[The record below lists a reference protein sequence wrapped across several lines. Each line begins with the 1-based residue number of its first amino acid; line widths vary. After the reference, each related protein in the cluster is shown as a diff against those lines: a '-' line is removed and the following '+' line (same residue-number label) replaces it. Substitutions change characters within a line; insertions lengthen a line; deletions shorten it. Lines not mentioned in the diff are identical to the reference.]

1 LPCNSLS
8 LGGETMN
15 AVLNKKKCIVTFDH
29 YEDNNNVAIQLVKK
43 RRGQSEEELLATATV
58 NTSIGIRQDFVA
70 IKGWSENTGIED
82 VLIEAG
88 VICEEAVGAI
98 PCGMAVAKVFP
109 LTEEAKEVMKNNQ

>member
-1 LPCNSLS
+1 
-8 LGGETMN
+8 MN
-15 AVLNKKKCIVTFDH
+15 AVLNKKKCTVIFDH
-29 YEDNNNVAIQLVKK
+29 YEDNNNVAIQLIKK

-70 IKGWSENTGIED
+70 IKGWSENTGIEK

-98 PCGMAVAKVFP
+98 RFCCKVFQKIYFSVK
-109 LTEEAKEVMKNNQ
+109 LRKKTERTE

>member
-1 LPCNSLS
+1 
-8 LGGETMN
+8 MN
-15 AVLNKKKCIVTFDH
+15 AVLNKKKCTVTFDH

-70 IKGWSENTGIED
+70 IKGWSETTGIEE

-109 LTEEAKEVMKNNQ
+109 LTEEAKEVMKHNK

>member
-1 LPCNSLS
+1 
-8 LGGETMN
+8 MN
-15 AVLNKKKCIVTFDH
+15 AVLNKKECTVIFDH
-29 YEDNNNVAIQLVKK
+29 YEDNNNVAIQLTKK
-43 RRGQSEEELLATATV
+43 RRGQSEELVATATV
-58 NTSIGIRQDFVA
+58 NTSIGIRQDYVA
-70 IKGWSENTGIED
+70 IKGWSENTGIEK